1 MAIPTQRSIR
11 ILVANHPKLMRD
23 AVLAA
28 FKGQPDIEIVGEVSD
43 NAEIEDRVNQTSPDL
58 LITTLEDTGARPAI
72 CDAVLKMHPRIRIM
86 AISSRK
92 NDIACYWAV
101 LQIKS
106 KNIEPSEESMLVAA
120 RHMVVG
126 SADFD
131 EEIKVWHHKGGQS

>member
-1 MAIPTQRSIR
+1 MANPLQQSIR

-28 FKGQPDIEIVGEVSD
+28 FTGQPDIEIVGEVSD
-43 NAEIEDRVNQTSPDL
+43 NAEIEDRINQTSPDL
-58 LITTLEDTGARPAI
+58 LITTMEDSGVRPAI

-86 AISSRK
+86 AVSARK

-106 KNIEPSEESMLVAA
+106 KNIEPSEESMRVAA
-120 RHMVVG
+120 RDMVAG
-126 SADFD
+126 KLDFG
-131 EEIKVWHHKGGQS
+131 EGFKVIHGRGAPS